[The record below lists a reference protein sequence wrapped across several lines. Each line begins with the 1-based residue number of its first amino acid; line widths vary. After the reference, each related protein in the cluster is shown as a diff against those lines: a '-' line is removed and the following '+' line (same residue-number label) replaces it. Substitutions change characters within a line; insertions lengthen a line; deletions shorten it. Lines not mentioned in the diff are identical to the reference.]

1 MNSLPLSCHGD
12 ANSSLPPLE
21 ERNDDVA
28 LNSLP
33 LSCFTDGGGGDEKRH
48 VRPPTAG
55 FEEDGGDRPVNS
67 RSYGGEHTVLG
78 GVEYSAMAGTT
89 MIFY

>member
-1 MNSLPLSCHGD
+1 MD
-12 ANSSLPPLE
+12 AKSSLE

-33 LSCFTDGGGGDEKRH
+33 LSCFVDGGEEKRH
-48 VRPPTAG
+48 VRPPAAG
-55 FEEDGGDRPVNS
+55 FGAEDGGDRPAES
-67 RSYGGEHTVLG
+67 TSYGGEQTVLG

-89 MIFY
+89 MVVN

>member
-33 LSCFTDGGGGDEKRH
+33 LSCFTDGGGDEKRH

-55 FEEDGGDRPVNS
+55 FEADGGDRPVYS
-67 RSYGGEHTVLG
+67 RSYG

-89 MIFY
+89 MIFYNGFSFEG